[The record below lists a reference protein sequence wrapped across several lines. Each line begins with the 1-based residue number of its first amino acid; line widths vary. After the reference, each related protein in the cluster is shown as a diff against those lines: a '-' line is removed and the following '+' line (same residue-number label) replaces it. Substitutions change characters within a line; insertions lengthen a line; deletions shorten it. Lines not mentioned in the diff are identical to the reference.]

1 MDTNSTTARLDNT
14 YYSILSKF
22 STLQHTI
29 LGLQDLCTTAR
40 ELNNSFIH
48 GSENLTHEISDQL
61 AELSDY
67 SQQEARIKELHAR
80 IVAGKKKVE
89 KLSERV
95 DVVRQ
100 RTTTWSRVEAS
111 WEEKTRRRIKLFWA
125 LSAVVLVLVVGGMI
139 WQYTP
144 TRQGGVEE
152 RQVPLGKEGVKEV
165 VAQLVNESLE
175 RRGEEKRILDELRE
189 GRELEEDERLKIFD
203 EL

>member
-1 MDTNSTTARLDNT
+1 M
-14 YYSILSKF
+14 
-22 STLQHTI
+22 
-29 LGLQDLCTTAR
+29 
-40 ELNNSFIH
+40 
-48 GSENLTHEISDQL
+48 
-61 AELSDY
+61 
-67 SQQEARIKELHAR
+67 
-80 IVAGKKKVE
+80 AGKKKVE

-144 TRQGGVEE
+144 ARQGGVEE
-152 RQVPLGKEGVKEV
+152 IKVPIGKEGVKEV
-165 VAQLVNESLE
+165 VGQLVNESLE
-175 RRGEEKRILDELRE
+175 RRGEEKRVLDELRK
-189 GRELEEDERLKIFD
+189 GRELKEDERLKIFD